1 MADYGRDE
9 GFNRALHRGVNILDP
24 AEPEKDAA
32 MSDHG
37 VVTVNLAAA
46 NCISTSE
53 SSAQDAS
60 ASMSSAQNEFFVK
73 VEAFPAAQDAG
84 ASMSSAQNKSLVMVE
99 GSTAVSRTRTIGSRA

>member
-1 MADYGRDE
+1 MEHSATNTTIETSAKATHEANPPYAGITNTAARDLRVADYGRDE

-60 ASMSSAQNEFFVK
+60 T
-73 VEAFPAAQDAG
+73 
-84 ASMSSAQNKSLVMVE
+84 SMSSAQNKSLVMV
-99 GSTAVSRTRTIGSRA
+99 